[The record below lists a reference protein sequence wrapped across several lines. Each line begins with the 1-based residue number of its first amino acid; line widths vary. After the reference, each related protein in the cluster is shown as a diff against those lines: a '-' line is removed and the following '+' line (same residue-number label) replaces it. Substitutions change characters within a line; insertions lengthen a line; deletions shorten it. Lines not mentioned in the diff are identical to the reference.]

1 MLQFNGEDRF
11 TWINRDGDE
20 KTVSIDNSEC
30 NEKKPILAQDIVQIN
45 NKRDLPIQS
54 IKVGH

>member
-11 TWINRDGDE
+11 TWINRDGEE

-30 NEKKPILAQDIVQIN
+30 NEKKPIFAQDIVQIT
-45 NKRDLPIQS
+45 NKTQLPIQS

>member
-1 MLQFNGEDRF
+1 MLQFNGEHRF
-11 TWINRDGDE
+11 TWTNRDGEE

>member
-1 MLQFNGEDRF
+1 MQFNGEDRF
-11 TWINRDGDE
+11 TWINRDGEE

-30 NEKKPILAQDIVQIN
+30 NEKKPILAQDIVQIT
-45 NKRDLPIQS
+45 NKGHLPIQS